1 MNIEEYIKQQK
12 LEPLLQ
18 AKQVLTVYDPEQR
31 YRDISLSMA
40 QDRRVVVDATES
52 SILSRAAALDALS
65 KIGTKEVDEL
75 LVYVPTNAPLTDE
88 QKQVDPFSI
97 YAECGAVFPDPKK
110 DSDSF
115 LSICLTAKPDYAAQI
130 RHIFEEDSNPSFAV
144 IDAIGGGDSWPNL
157 KSLLSTDSAS
167 EIILALL
174 HPNDSQKEALNNSD
188 KDPKIW
194 ISEAK
199 RLFKSTIGLNTLKR
213 SWTTISDEL
222 WRYILFSEFVFDLPE
237 ALPVKLQD
245 VPRADNNAAPTIEQ
259 ICARLRNDM
268 RTRDVYIEKAQEVE
282 EDLGLPVLCEG
293 IGDLGVKDTFPFE
306 ERTFLTRAITAI
318 QNYDMQSA
326 QDIIS
331 RQSQS
336 VWMSRGESQLQWDL
350 LRSAVALLV
359 SCAEHEGMISSKARD
374 MEQLIE
380 LYTSQLREVDRLH
393 REFEQA
399 VTLCSGQ
406 DFEEITKPI
415 QVQARQQYGKLM
427 EKVQRLYTKYLQQ
440 EGWPILGH
448 LPNTDVF
455 DKLVAPKLQQNGY
468 KVAYLM
474 VDALR
479 YELGMALKEQI
490 EAEGVVEITT
500 ALAQLPSI
508 TLVGMASLLPG
519 ASTGFTL
526 KKSGKDIVPYIND
539 QEVKTVEQRMNLVR
553 KRYGQRFEEG
563 RLEKY
568 ARGTGKK
575 VDDGIEL
582 FILRSVEIDSQ
593 FENHPETAPDAVASA
608 LKNIRTA
615 ILKLKDAGFNEVI
628 IVTDH
633 GFFMNTHAAAG
644 DTCGKPQGDWKV
656 VHERCLLGE
665 GDSDINHYQVS
676 AEQAGIKGDFRQLA
690 GPLSFAT
697 YKSGMLYYHGGAS
710 LQECVVPVITVKLD
724 TSKDNQVSVEK
735 FKVNLNYKNGAK
747 RITTR
752 MPVVALTLET
762 EDIFT
767 LDAEVEVLLE
777 AHDKKGN
784 VVGEAKTGG
793 MVNTATGTI
802 LLTPD
807 NEQKVTLKMD
817 MEFEGSFTLKALNP
831 STMAVYEQIELETDY
846 TV

>member
-31 YRDISLSMA
+31 YRDICLSMA
-40 QDRRVVVDATES
+40 QDRTVVVDATES
-52 SILSRAAALDALS
+52 SIISRAEALDALS

-75 LVYVPTNAPLTDE
+75 LVYVPANAPLTDK

-97 YAECGAVFPDPKK
+97 YAECGAVFPNPKK

-115 LSICLTAKPDYAAQI
+115 LSICLTAKPDYSAQI
-130 RHIFEEDSNPSFAV
+130 RQIFEEDNNPSFAV

-157 KSLLSTDSAS
+157 KSLLSTDSAT

-174 HPNDSQKEALNNSD
+174 YPNEYQHATLSNSD

-199 RLFKSTIGLNTLKR
+199 RLLKSTIGFNTLKR

-222 WRYILFSEFVFDLPE
+222 WRYVLFSEFVFDLPE
-237 ALPVKLQD
+237 ALPVKLTD

-282 EDLGLPVLCEG
+282 EELGLPALCED

-306 ERTFLTRAITAI
+306 ERTFLTRAITAV

-326 QDIIS
+326 QGIIS

-350 LRSAVALLV
+350 LRSAVALLI
-359 SCAEHEGMISSKARD
+359 SCAEHEELIPSKARN

-415 QVQARQQYGKLM
+415 QIQARQQYGKLM
-427 EKVQRLYTKYLQQ
+427 EKVQGLYTKYLQQ

-490 EAEGVVEITT
+490 EEEGVVEITT

-519 ASTGFTL
+519 ASTGFAL
-526 KKSGKDIVPYIND
+526 KKSGKDIVPYIDD

-553 KRYGQRFEEG
+553 KRYGQRFEEV

-575 VDDGIEL
+575 VDDNTEL

-593 FENHPETAPDAVASA
+593 FENHPETAPDAVTSA
-608 LKNIRTA
+608 LKNIRTS
-615 ILKLKDAGFNEVI
+615 ILKLKGAGFNEVV

-644 DTCGKPQGDWKV
+644 DTCSKPSGDWKV

-665 GDSDINHYQVS
+665 GDNDINHYQLS
-676 AEQAGIKGDFRQLA
+676 AEQAGIKGDFKQLT

-710 LQECVVPVITVKLD
+710 IQECVVPVITVKLD
-724 TSKDNQVSVEK
+724 ASKDSQVSVEK
-735 FKVNLNYKNGAK
+735 FKVSLNYKNGAK

-752 MPVVALTLET
+752 MPVVDLTLQT
-762 EDIFT
+762 EDIFSF
-767 LDAEVEVLLE
+767 DAEVEVLLE

-793 MVNTATGTI
+793 IVNTATGTI
-802 LLTPD
+802 IMTPN
-807 NEQKVTLKMD
+807 NEQKVTLRMD
-817 MEFEGSFTLKALNP
+817 MEFEGKFILKALNP

-846 TV
+846 AV